1 MLVKMAKSERQI
13 DELRERLSRL
23 MADWGTEISA
33 VISALES
40 QQSESSAQAEN
51 AQALENQANEL
62 AKLRQRIRERDMA
75 LDHLTKTSKERD
87 AKFAELEKEHKAA
100 RSRVDEL
107 ERQLA
112 VLDKPAQQQKNVPQD
127 EVEAMRA
134 ELAARKLLVKT
145 LRTDAE
151 RGKAL
156 EKEVAESRDLIA
168 KLKVTIDRHSRTN
181 AELRRGADNWE
192 RKYREISESAGKR
205 LSRDSDKEV
214 DGTKTVDIDMTESL
228 RKANDERRRKTD
240 RR

>member
-1 MLVKMAKSERQI
+1 MAKSERQI

-23 MADWGTEISA
+23 LADWGTEISA
-33 VISALES
+33 VISALENE
-40 QQSESSAQAEN
+40 QSESSARAEN

-87 AKFAELEKEHKAA
+87 AKFAELDRELRSA

-112 VLDKPAQQQKNVPQD
+112 TLDRPAQQKNVPQD

-156 EKEVAESRDLIA
+156 EKEVAENRDLIA

-192 RKYREISESAGKR
+192 RKYRELSESAGKR
-205 LSRDSDKEV
+205 LSRESDKEV
-214 DGTKTVDIDMTESL
+214 DGTKTVVIDMTEPL
-228 RKANDERRRKTD
+228 RKAHDERRRKTD